1 MCRRRLIAAF
11 LVTEKKKKKKAKV
24 SIEYHLNKVLN
35 IHREHYTAVGE
46 IKLIL
51 FI

>member
-11 LVTEKKKKKKAKV
+11 LVTEKKKKAKV